1 MTDQDEANT
10 KFHYICQ
17 TYIKGSGAKA
27 ALKVDKLFEY
37 TSAAQAEER
46 ATREFRS
53 ENCVGADAYM
63 LTEDPAS
70 GEVSTP
76 SFMVRLGDVP
86 EFDDF

>member
-1 MTDQDEANT
+1 MTDHDAPSA
-10 KFHYICQ
+10 KIHYICQ
-17 TYIKGSGAKA
+17 TYLKGAGTQA

-37 TSAAQAEER
+37 TSAFDAEER

-70 GEVSTP
+70 GEVSIPT
-76 SFMVRLGDVP
+76 FLVRVGDVP
-86 EFDDF
+86 EFDEF